1 MLNDIFIVQ
10 EHFELDFRK
19 MLVSVNKG
27 TVIQEAHIL
36 TLLYKIFYV
45 KLPSNEVN
53 RRKNSFFDLI
63 ISIILYIPC
72 IFSGLFEKS

>member
-36 TLLYKIFYV
+36 TLLYNSLCALNFIHSANILHRDLK
-45 KLPSNEVN
+45 PSN
-53 RRKNSFFDLI
+53 
-63 ISIILYIPC
+63 ILVDN
-72 IFSGLFEKS
+72 